1 MTQVWA
7 VFGTY
12 SSVVDVASTVWA
24 KWGTDVVRWA
34 AIGNGKYKRLDVA
47 QKSQGKLTQVTES
60 VGRLEFK
67 EEISENMAS
76 GPDIYLQLS

>member
-34 AIGNGKYKRLDVA
+34 AIGNGKYKKTGCGSKVPR
-47 QKSQGKLTQVTES
+47 TQVTES

-67 EEISENMAS
+67 EEISEHMTS
-76 GPDIYLQLS
+76 GPDIYLWLS

>member
-34 AIGNGKYKRLDVA
+34 AIGNGKYKNDWMWLKIPKV
-47 QKSQGKLTQVTES
+47 
-60 VGRLEFK
+60 
-67 EEISENMAS
+67 N
-76 GPDIYLQLS
+76 